1 MSGEVDPGGQPTDAM
16 GRVVAGTR
24 RLAAATV
31 DAPTASGLGAGG
43 VLVALGGIGLAA
55 WCLAL
60 LSSAGSGYGVFDVSQ
75 GLHDAEEL
83 GQWLTAA
90 GWFVF
95 TLAIV
100 GGGWLALVRRQW
112 LAAAAAGAVVVPV
125 LVAAIAHLLAATG
138 LSNGSLGGYLVPTEG
153 VGTEQVALALMA
165 TGILVWAAIE
175 SIGESQTGGRLARSP
190 VLLALTVGIIVLAV
204 GIGITG
210 LAGGI
215 VTAIG
220 ALVLSGSVVAFVAV
234 PGTRS
239 LGPARLAVAAG
250 LVAYALGALV
260 AAVVLDVVDTV
271 DGLLWSTAIGAL
283 LHAAAAA
290 LVALGA
296 WQVVRAQGRVP
307 LRSVFQPP
315 TGAGPAPGAPADGGS
330 PPAPSAGAAGWTPR
344 GWSSPG
350 PATGTPSSAQPPGT
364 PGGSAPTP
372 PPSGPLTGPSGD
384 VPPSTPPP
392 SPPPST
398 PPPSPPP
405 STPPPSPP
413 S

>member
-1 MSGEVDPGGQPTDAM
+1 MSGEVDPGGQPTGAV
-16 GRVVAGTR
+16 GRVVAETR

-43 VLVALGGIGLAA
+43 VLVAFGGVGLAA

-60 LSSAGSGYGVFDVSQ
+60 LPSAGSGYGVFDVSQ

-100 GGGWLALVRRQW
+100 GAGWLALVRRRW
-112 LAAAAAGAVVVPV
+112 VAAAAAGAVVVPV
-125 LVAAIAHLLAATG
+125 LVAAIAHLLTATG
-138 LSNGSLGGYLVPTEG
+138 LSNGSIGGYLLPTGG
-153 VGTEQVALALMA
+153 VGTEQVALALLA
-165 TGILVWAAIE
+165 TGILAWAAIE
-175 SIGESQTGGRLARSP
+175 SIGESQSGGRLARSP

-220 ALVLSGSVVAFVAV
+220 ALVLSGSVVAFAIV

-250 LVAYALGALV
+250 LVAYALGALA
-260 AAVVLDVVDTV
+260 AAVVLDAVDTV

-283 LHAAAAA
+283 LHAVAAA

-296 WQVVRAQGRVP
+296 WQVVRAQGGAP
-307 LRSVFQPP
+307 LRSVGEPP
-315 TGAGPAPGAPADGGS
+315 TVPPSPTPPPPGPL
-330 PPAPSAGAAGWTPR
+330 
-344 GWSSPG
+344 GWSS
-350 PATGTPSSAQPPGT
+350 
-364 PGGSAPTP
+364 PTP
-372 PPSGPLTGPSGD
+372 PPSGPPTGPAGG
-384 VPPSTPPP
+384 VPPSTPAPNPPWGPP
-392 SPPPST
+392 S
-398 PPPSPPP
+398 
-405 STPPPSPP
+405 
-413 S
+413 